1 MSSSQG
7 SFSIKSSHKFIN
19 PVVKEEEDIEKET
32 NFFFTSKLSSK
43 IIQETMNLSETQN
56 TDRKEGSNTGLAI
69 RSTYSSL
76 EDFY

>member
-56 TDRKEGSNTGLAI
+56 TERKEGSNTGLAS

>member
-32 NFFFTSKLSSK
+32 NFYISWTAISRFAVNN
-43 IIQETMNLSETQN
+43 ITQVHW
-56 TDRKEGSNTGLAI
+56 
-69 RSTYSSL
+69 
-76 EDFY
+76 

>member
-32 NFFFTSKLSSK
+32 NFFSPV
-43 IIQETMNLSETQN
+43 N
-56 TDRKEGSNTGLAI
+56 
-69 RSTYSSL
+69 
-76 EDFY
+76 